1 MVPTRVGQKFE
12 GGYFTGVIR
21 IGTTCYAIIVAPK
34 STQVLG
40 IAFKTSADATAN
52 TQSVNDGW
60 TNTNSI
66 NNSFHPAAQYC
77 LSMAVRGYTD
87 WYLPSRDE
95 LELCYRNLKP
105 TVQYNATYTA
115 GTYTGNIGLADGAN
129 PSSIPAG
136 TAYTRTNITQTNV
149 TTFRTGGVEAFDSSF
164 YWTSTE
170 YSVSSARAL
179 IQYFGNGHQG
189 NPIKTFTDGSVRAV
203 RRVLIAQGNRNDTD

>member
-1 MVPTRVGQKFE
+1 MIPTRVGQKFE

-34 STQVLG
+34 STQVIGLP
-40 IAFKTSADATAN
+40 FKTTNSATEN
-52 TQSVNDGW
+52 TWSVNDGW
-60 TNTNSI
+60 TNTNSM
-66 NNSFHPAAQYC
+66 NGSSHPVAQYC
-77 LSMAVRGYTD
+77 QNMTAGGYTD

-105 TVQYNATYTA
+105 TADDNFVYSDSQYLF
-115 GTYTGNIGLADGAN
+115 GNLGLANGAN

-136 TAYTRTNITQTNV
+136 TAYTRTNITRTTV

-170 YSVSSARAL
+170 YSVSSTGAL
-179 IQYFGNGHQG
+179 IQYFSNGHQS
-189 NPIKTFTDGSVRAV
+189 NPIKTFTDGSIRAV
-203 RRVLIAQGNRNDTD
+203 RRVLIAQGD